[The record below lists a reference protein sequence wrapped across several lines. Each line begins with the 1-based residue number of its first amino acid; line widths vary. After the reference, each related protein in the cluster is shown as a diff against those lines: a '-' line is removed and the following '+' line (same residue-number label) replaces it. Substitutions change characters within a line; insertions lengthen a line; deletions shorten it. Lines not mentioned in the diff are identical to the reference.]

1 MNTRCPVCR
10 HDIRQ
15 AYAPPARSTE

>member
-15 AYAPPARSTE
+15 AYASPARSTE